1 MSKLKDI
8 LLSVGTDDN
17 PEEEV
22 EVFADSLK
30 QALELASNDLGA
42 DIADLDY
49 EVLEKGTGGF
59 FGVGRK
65 PYRVLVKRAAV
76 STEHDDIEKLER
88 KFAGVSEGDLV
99 IQKTDRNVDG
109 TFTVRVLKSG
119 IWLTVNPSRGKGR
132 QVTLND
138 LTTRFYAMQINN
150 ADMKKLEKEVKKASG
165 KPVKMGEWTPRPEW
179 DGTMSIEVTEDE
191 MQAYVH
197 FVAPRYAGRNMDFDD
212 VVNALRSNGVAAGL
226 LDNAIKEYLET
237 MDYSKPLL
245 AAEGEPARHG
255 KDAFVDYKVR
265 IDKTQITFEEDKE
278 TKRVDFKDLDL
289 LENVVVGQV
298 LAVKVPAE
306 EGVPGRTVTNRVISA
321 KPGKDIVMRHGKGTI
336 LSEDGTELTAEI
348 NGQVVFQGGRL
359 SVEPVYFIKGDV
371 SLETGNIVFL
381 GSVVVGGNVQDN
393 FTVKAA
399 GNIEVK
405 GTVQKAFLEAEG
417 DIIVRQGIVGRDEA
431 KIESTGGSI
440 YTKFIQSANIVAEK
454 DVIVSEGI
462 LHSFVD
468 AGIKI
473 MCNGKRAKIVG
484 GRLRAGEEVNARF
497 IGADASTKTEVR
509 VGINPKVH
517 QQLVDIDKVKRQVEE
532 ELDKVKKDVT
542 TLTIQKT
549 NAGGKLPADKEEML
563 GKMKAQQQKLSARQT
578 EISMELEE
586 LRAYLGMLQGKGRV
600 CAEKT
605 LFPGVDIYIKDKKY
619 EVKDPY
625 NYIKIMLEGDNWRFA
640 EYQPPDM
647 DEDQARIMPTRRSAS
662 RRR

>member
-1 MSKLKDI
+1 VSKLKDI

>member
-1 MSKLKDI
+1 M
-8 LLSVGTDDN
+8 
-17 PEEEV
+17 
-22 EVFADSLK
+22 
-30 QALELASNDLGA
+30 
-42 DIADLDY
+42 
-49 EVLEKGTGGF
+49 
-59 FGVGRK
+59 
-65 PYRVLVKRAAV
+65 
-76 STEHDDIEKLER
+76 
-88 KFAGVSEGDLV
+88 
-99 IQKTDRNVDG
+99 
-109 TFTVRVLKSG
+109 
-119 IWLTVNPSRGKGR
+119 
-132 QVTLND
+132 
-138 LTTRFYAMQINN
+138 
-150 ADMKKLEKEVKKASG
+150 
-165 KPVKMGEWTPRPEW
+165 
-179 DGTMSIEVTEDE
+179 
-191 MQAYVH
+191 
-197 FVAPRYAGRNMDFDD
+197 
-212 VVNALRSNGVAAGL
+212 
-226 LDNAIKEYLET
+226 
-237 MDYSKPLL
+237 
-245 AAEGEPARHG
+245 
-255 KDAFVDYKVR
+255 
-265 IDKTQITFEEDKE
+265 
-278 TKRVDFKDLDL
+278 
-289 LENVVVGQV
+289 GQV
-298 LAVKVPAE
+298 LAVKMPAE
-306 EGVPGRTVTNRVISA
+306 EGVPGRTVTNRIIAA
-321 KPGKDIVMRHGKGTI
+321 KAGKDNVMRHGKGTI

-440 YTKFIQSANIVAEK
+440 YTKFIQGANIVAEK
-454 DVIVSEGI
+454 DVVVAEGI

-468 AGIKI
+468 AGGKI

-563 GKMKAQQQKLSARQT
+563 GKMKAQQQKLTARQT
-578 EISMELEE
+578 EITMELEE
-586 LRAYLGMLQGKGRV
+586 LRAYLGMLQQKGRV

-625 NYIKIMLEGDNWRFA
+625 NFIRIQLEGDNWRFA
-640 EYQPPDM
+640 EYQPPEM
-647 DEDQARIMPTRRSAS
+647 NEDQARIMPSRRSAT